1 MSDEIEYEPV
11 TLAYLRASADKDW
24 AAELVVK
31 DKDNYY
37 TVISMSDRA
46 LLNMARDATKLVAQ
60 RGFLKL
66 EENENGLD

>member
-31 DKDNYY
+31 DKDNY
-37 TVISMSDRA
+37 S
-46 LLNMARDATKLVAQ
+46 TKTI
-60 RGFLKL
+60 F
-66 EENENGLD
+66 

>member
-1 MSDEIEYEPV
+1 MSDEIDYEPP
-11 TLAYLRASADKDW
+11 TLAYLRASAEKDW

-37 TVISMSDRA
+37 VVIYMSDRA

-60 RGFLKL
+60 RGFFKL
-66 EENENGLD
+66 EENEDGLD

>member
-46 LLNMARDATKLVAQ
+46 LRSSMSSKTSLDLLISY
-60 RGFLKL
+60 FL
-66 EENENGLD
+66 

>member
-60 RGFLKL
+60 RGFFKL
-66 EENENGLD
+66 EEKDNGLD

>member
-11 TLAYLRASADKDW
+11 TLAYLRASAEKDW

-31 DKDNYY
+31 DKDSYY

-60 RGFLKL
+60 RGFFKL
-66 EENENGLD
+66 EESEDGLD

>member
-60 RGFLKL
+60 RGFFKL
-66 EENENGLD
+66 EESEDGLD

>member
-1 MSDEIEYEPV
+1 MSDEIDYEPP
-11 TLAYLRASADKDW
+11 TLAYLRASAEKDW

-31 DKDNYY
+31 DKDSYY

-60 RGFLKL
+60 RGFFKL
-66 EENENGLD
+66 EENEDGLD

>member
-1 MSDEIEYEPV
+1 MSDGIDYEPP
-11 TLAYLRASADKDW
+11 TLAYLRASAEKDW

-37 TVISMSDRA
+37 VVISMSDRA

-60 RGFLKL
+60 RGFFKL
-66 EENENGLD
+66 EENEDGLG